1 MTSKVFLDFRLKQ
14 NIKKLKYFLVYWN
27 VLAKYD
33 MSTVMSNVIID
44 CVLFNEE
51 WLTVINTQNRVMS
64 IILLAKTYSTCICN
78 KNEIYDSNRL

>member
-1 MTSKVFLDFRLKQ
+1 
-14 NIKKLKYFLVYWN
+14 
-27 VLAKYD
+27 

-44 CVLFNEE
+44 CVLFNEK

>member
-1 MTSKVFLDFRLKQ
+1 
-14 NIKKLKYFLVYWN
+14 
-27 VLAKYD
+27 

-64 IILLAKTYSTCICN
+64 IILLAKHIVHVFVIKMKSMIPIGFNSIILYKRSI
-78 KNEIYDSNRL
+78 IYMLFNFNTK

>member
-1 MTSKVFLDFRLKQ
+1 
-14 NIKKLKYFLVYWN
+14 
-27 VLAKYD
+27 

-78 KNEIYDSNRL
+78 KKKSMIPIGFNSIILYKRSILYMLFNFNTK

>member
-1 MTSKVFLDFRLKQ
+1 
-14 NIKKLKYFLVYWN
+14 
-27 VLAKYD
+27 

-44 CVLFNEE
+44 CVLFNEK
-51 WLTVINTQNRVMS
+51 WLHVTVINTQNRVMS